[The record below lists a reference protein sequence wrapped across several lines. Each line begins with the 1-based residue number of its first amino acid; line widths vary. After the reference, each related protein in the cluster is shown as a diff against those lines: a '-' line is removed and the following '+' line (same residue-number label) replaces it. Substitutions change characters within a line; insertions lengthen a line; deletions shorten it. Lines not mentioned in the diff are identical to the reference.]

1 MTKEEF
7 EQLITNDE
15 HKNEILR
22 LVEESICMLPY
33 KDERS
38 ISARYEECAQLYND
52 SLGDY
57 THFRL
62 NISKQIDLLRYKSFV
77 FKYQNDVQAALS
89 KRTQDVVMRVDAYA
103 QNSKYNDSAFVN
115 DVTTLLE
122 KVECSRFYLKTKVNE
137 LEDKKQL
144 LEMSDALQ
152 NGFSFYSFKLR
163 RKDNTDKDKSF
174 SIKSE
179 KVKNMF
185 AKSFLPYFKS
195 RFLEDEDGTD
205 IDKEILHLKNIS
217 EKQLLHKL
225 VYELYKIFVKYG
237 KLCKCKETGNTY
249 ELTDEEGNSYS
260 LNGEVSDWIFHL
272 LIEFNYFPK
281 EYNVKIKEELNRYI
295 KDCIR
300 DKKCRTLNLAANTF
314 DVFSLFA

>member
-7 EQLITNDE
+7 EQLITNDA

-22 LVEESICMLPY
+22 LVEESICMLPC

-38 ISARYEECAQLYND
+38 ISTRYDECAQLYKD
-52 SLGDY
+52 SLEDY
-57 THFRL
+57 AHFRL
-62 NISKQIDLLRYKSFV
+62 NISKQIDLLRYQSFV
-77 FKYQNDVQAALS
+77 SKYKDDVQAALS
-89 KRTQDVVMRVDAYA
+89 KLTQDVVMRVDAYA

-122 KVECSRFYLKTKVNE
+122 KYECSKFYLNTKIDE

-144 LEMSDALQ
+144 LELSNALQ
-152 NGFSFYSFKLR
+152 NGFSFYSFTLR
-163 RKDNTDKDKSF
+163 DKNTNKTFSVKS
-174 SIKSE
+174 K

-185 AKSFLPYFKS
+185 AESFLPYFKS
-195 RFLEDEDGTD
+195 RFLDDENGTD

-237 KLCKCKETGNTY
+237 KLSKCTEKGNTY
-249 ELTDEEGNSYS
+249 ELTDYEGNLYS
-260 LNGEVSDWIFHL
+260 LNGDVSDWILRL
-272 LIEFNYFPK
+272 LIEFGYNIPK
-281 EYNVKIKEELNRYI
+281 YCCPVKLY
-295 KDCIR
+295 
-300 DKKCRTLNLAANTF
+300 
-314 DVFSLFA
+314 

>member
-7 EQLITNDE
+7 EQLISNDA

-38 ISARYEECAQLYND
+38 ISARYDECAQLYND

-62 NISKQIDLLRYKSFV
+62 NISKQIDLLRYQSFV
-77 FKYQNDVQAALS
+77 AKYQDDVQAAIAKLMQS
-89 KRTQDVVMRVDAYA
+89 VVMKVDAYA

-122 KVECSRFYLKTKVNE
+122 KYECSKFYLNTKISE

-144 LEMSDALQ
+144 LELGNALK
-152 NGFSFYSFKLR
+152 NEFSFYSFKLR
-163 RKDNTDKDKSF
+163 GKITDETF

-185 AKSFLPYFKS
+185 AESFLPYFKS
-195 RFLEDEDGTD
+195 RFLEDKDGTD

-225 VYELYKIFVKYG
+225 VYELYKIFVRYG
-237 KLCKCKETGNTY
+237 KLSKCKESGNSY

-260 LNGEVSDWIFHL
+260 LNGEVSDWIFNL
-272 LIEFNYFPK
+272 LIEFGYNIPK
-281 EYNVKIKEELNRYI
+281 EQNVKAKPERNGYI
-295 KDCIR
+295 KDCMK
-300 DKKCRTLNLAANTF
+300 DKKCRALILPDNNS
-314 DVFSLFA
+314 DVFSLFV

>member
-1 MTKEEF
+1 MTKENF
-7 EQLITNDE
+7 EQLICNDA

-22 LVEESICMLPY
+22 LVEESICMLPC

-38 ISARYEECAQLYND
+38 ISARYDECAQLYND

-62 NISKQIDLLRYKSFV
+62 NISKQIDLFRYKSFV
-77 FKYQNDVQAALS
+77 FKYQDDVQAALS

-122 KVECSRFYLKTKVNE
+122 KAECSRFYLKTKIDE

-144 LEMSDALQ
+144 LELSNTLE
-152 NGFSFYSFKLR
+152 NGFSFYSFKLSG
-163 RKDNTDKDKSF
+163 KNTDQTF
-174 SIKSE
+174 YVKSE

-185 AKSFLPYFKS
+185 AESFLPYFKS
-195 RFLEDEDGTD
+195 RFLDDENGTD
-205 IDKEILHLKNIS
+205 IDMEILHLKNIS

-237 KLCKCKETGNTY
+237 KLCQCTGNGNTY
-249 ELTDEEGNSYS
+249 ELTDDEGNLYS
-260 LNGEVSDWIFHL
+260 LNGDVSDWILRL
-272 LIEFNYFPK
+272 LIKFGYNIPK
-281 EYNVKIKEELNRYI
+281 EQNVKTKPERNGYI
-295 KDCIR
+295 KDCMKDKNCR
-300 DKKCRTLNLAANTF
+300 DLILPDNNS
-314 DVFSLFA
+314 DVFSLFV

>member
-7 EQLITNDE
+7 EQLISNNA

-22 LVEESICMLPY
+22 LAEESICMLHC

-38 ISARYEECAQLYND
+38 ISARYDECAQLYND
-52 SLGDY
+52 SLGEY

-62 NISKQIDLLRYKSFV
+62 NISKQMDLLRYQSFV
-77 FKYQNDVQAALS
+77 AKYQDDVQAAIAKLM
-89 KRTQDVVMRVDAYA
+89 QNVVMKVDAYA
-103 QNSKYNDSAFVN
+103 QNRKYNDSAFVN

-122 KVECSRFYLKTKVNE
+122 KYERSRFYLKTKISE

-144 LEMSDALQ
+144 LELGNALK
-152 NGFSFYSFKLR
+152 NEFSFYSFKLR
-163 RKDNTDKDKSF
+163 GKITDETF

-185 AKSFLPYFKS
+185 AETFLPYFKS
-195 RFLEDEDGTD
+195 RFLEDGAD
-205 IDKEILHLKNIS
+205 IETEIDNLKNIR
-217 EKQLLHKL
+217 ETQLVHKL
-225 VYELYKIFVKYG
+225 VYDLYKAFVKYG
-237 KLCKCKETGNTY
+237 KLSKCIESSNSY

-260 LNGEVSDWIFHL
+260 LNGDVSNWIFNL
-272 LIEFNYFPK
+272 LIEFNYIPK
-281 EYNVKIKEELNRYI
+281 EYNVKIKEERNRYI

-300 DKKCRTLNLAANTF
+300 DKKCRALNLADNIS

>member
-7 EQLITNDE
+7 EQLITNDA

-22 LVEESICMLPY
+22 LVEESICMLPC

-38 ISARYEECAQLYND
+38 ISTRYDECAQLYKD
-52 SLGDY
+52 SLEDY
-57 THFRL
+57 AHFRL
-62 NISKQIDLLRYKSFV
+62 NISKQIDLLRYQSFV
-77 FKYQNDVQAALS
+77 SKYKDDVQSALS
-89 KRTQDVVMRVDAYA
+89 KLTQDVVMRVDAYA

-122 KVECSRFYLKTKVNE
+122 KYKCSKFYLNTKIDE

-144 LEMSDALQ
+144 LELSNALQ
-152 NGFSFYSFKLR
+152 NGFSFYSFTLR
-163 RKDNTDKDKSF
+163 DKNTNKTFSVKS
-174 SIKSE
+174 K

-185 AKSFLPYFKS
+185 AESFLPYFKS
-195 RFLEDEDGTD
+195 RFLDDENGTD

-237 KLCKCKETGNTY
+237 KLSKCTEKGNTY
-249 ELTDEEGNSYS
+249 ELTDYEGNLYS
-260 LNGEVSDWIFHL
+260 LNGDVSDWILRL
-272 LIEFNYFPK
+272 LIEFGYNIPK
-281 EYNVKIKEELNRYI
+281 EQNVKTKPERNGYI
-295 KDCIR
+295 KDCMK
-300 DKKCRTLNLAANTF
+300 DKKCRDLILPDNNS
-314 DVFSLFA
+314 DVFSLFV

>member
-7 EQLITNDE
+7 EQLISNNA

-22 LVEESICMLPY
+22 LVEESICMLPC

-38 ISARYEECAQLYND
+38 ISTRYDECAQLYKD
-52 SLGDY
+52 SLNDY

-62 NISKQIDLLRYKSFV
+62 NISKQIDLLRYQSFV
-77 FKYQNDVQAALS
+77 SKYQDDVQAALS
-89 KRTQDVVMRVDAYA
+89 KQIQDVVMRVDAYA

-115 DVTTLLE
+115 DVTALLE
-122 KVECSRFYLKTKVNE
+122 KAECSRFYLKTKIDE

-144 LEMSDALQ
+144 LELSDALQ

-163 RKDNTDKDKSF
+163 GKSTKYKDQTF
-174 SIKSE
+174 SVKSE

-185 AKSFLPYFKS
+185 AESFLPYFKS
-195 RFLEDEDGTD
+195 RFLEYENAD
-205 IDKEILHLKNIS
+205 IDKEILNLKKIRK
-217 EKQLLHKL
+217 KQLLHKL
-225 VYELYKIFVKYG
+225 VYELYKIFVQYG
-237 KLCKCKETGNTY
+237 KLSQCTEKGNTY

-260 LNGEVSDWIFHL
+260 LNGDVSDWIFYL
-272 LIEFNYFPK
+272 LIEFGYFTK
-281 EYNVKIKEELNRYI
+281 VQNIKTKEERNRYI

-300 DKKCRTLNLAANTF
+300 DKKCRALNLADNTF